1 MQHYAKSLPH
11 LGNEDETP
19 TKRKNCKSHCRKV
32 KSYKLQTKTQKNESI
47 TTNCGNNQISL

>member
-19 TKRKNCKSHCRKV
+19 KRRKNCKSHCRKV